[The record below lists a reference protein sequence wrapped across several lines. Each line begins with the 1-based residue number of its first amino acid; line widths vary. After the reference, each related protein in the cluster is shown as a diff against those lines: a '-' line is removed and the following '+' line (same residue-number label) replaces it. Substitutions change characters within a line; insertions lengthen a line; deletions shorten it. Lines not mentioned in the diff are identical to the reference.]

1 MTKNS
6 EKLCARYRRNTGS
19 GKWEC
24 FEWLREFLLKHYRC
38 AYSSA
43 QCTAYTLQK
52 NSVMA
57 SKKSVTA
64 SPALLYH
71 GFICECYQCE
81 CASVCSTS
89 TVHNNYW
96 LNLQLLQIIFE
107 FCTGNF
113 RKMKCPMR
121 NPFASLSF
129 SSIY

>member
-1 MTKNS
+1 MVLFVN
-6 EKLCARYRRNTGS
+6 
-19 GKWEC
+19 
-24 FEWLREFLLKHYRC
+24 
-38 AYSSA
+38 
-43 QCTAYTLQK
+43 
-52 NSVMA
+52 
-57 SKKSVTA
+57 
-64 SPALLYH
+64 
-71 GFICECYQCE
+71 QCE

-129 SSIY
+129 SSIDDKKTLKVESLALGRCDTNTKTY